1 MLKTPMA
8 HEEMLQKTGQRLDAK
23 SGYHALVAGCVQ
35 HSEVAVK
42 AAGRQ
47 MMTAPAGTTAGRRI
61 A

>member
-1 MLKTPMA
+1 MA

-35 HSEVAVK
+35 HSEVAGK